1 MTMGRKRTTAANAQK
16 LPENVIV
23 DILFKLPARSLSRF
37 RLLSRKYL
45 SLLQSPDFITAHA
58 RDSCLNRAGVL
69 VLAESISGKKEAL
82 FLPPVI
88 PPDNNSN
95 GTSIEP
101 VKKNGFSDFP
111 LPFLKGYSEFGEEPK
126 LRYAGSFNGL
136 VCLIHHRW
144 GEYWVL
150 WNPATSQFSFAPP
163 PILPQRDCFCNGA
176 RPHRVIAGFGYDSA
190 VRDYKSVRVSWWT
203 EDGGGVQVEV
213 LSWAKRSWTEIQD
226 RSLDTIL
233 TVKRQGSWSFQ
244 NLPVATSNGGVYW
257 MDTGTGM
264 VLCFKLHDEKLE
276 WISTPDDAA
285 AAAAASWSVL
295 RTINGS
301 PCIPEAIWRVNG
313 ESLFLLY
320 VNCIACDSTGAA
332 RLKLPFHVISRAFEF
347 AETLVPIPGS

>member
-1 MTMGRKRTTAANAQK
+1 MTMGRKRITAAHAQK
-16 LPENVIV
+16 LPENIIV
-23 DILFKLPARSLSRF
+23 DIFV
-37 RLLSRKYL
+37 
-45 SLLQSPDFITAHA
+45 QTAGNISVTLKA
-58 RDSCLNRAGVL
+58 L
-69 VLAESISGKKEAL
+69 V
-82 FLPPVI
+82 P
-88 PPDNNSN
+88 N
-95 GTSIEP
+95 GTSIKP
-101 VKKNGFSDFP
+101 VKKNGFSDLP
-111 LPFLKGYSEFGEEPK
+111 LPFLKGYNEFGEEPK

-136 VCLIHHRW
+136 VCLILHRW

-190 VRDYKSVRVSWWT
+190 DYKSVRVSWWE
-203 EDGGGVQVEV
+203 EDGGGGVQVEV
-213 LSWAKRSWTEIQD
+213 LSWAKRSWTEIRY

-233 TVKRQGSWSFQ
+233 TLKRQESWSFQ

-264 VLCFKLHDEKLE
+264 VLCFKLHDEKLG
-276 WISTPDDAA
+276 WISTPDDDAA
-285 AAAAASWSVL
+285 AASSPSWSVL

-313 ESLFLLY
+313 QSLFLLY
-320 VNCIACDSTGAA
+320 INCIACDSSTGAA

-347 AETLVPIPGS
+347 AGTLVPIPGS